1 MARKRMFDIEII
13 NQDSFLDLPSEAI
26 ALYFL
31 LGMNADDEGFIAPKR
46 IMRLY
51 NIANDTLKVL
61 ISKNYV
67 IPFESGVVVITDW
80 KRNNYLDINKI
91 KPTMYIEE
99 KKLLDFDTDKQQYTL
114 NLAVS
119 MVKPK
124 LNQSLTEVK
133 QKFTQSS
140 IEENSIE
147 ENSIDKNSIDKSRVV
162 EERKEKRNILVELY
176 NSTCSNLPRVQK
188 ITEKRN
194 KAIDKFIKEFTEDE
208 IQEIFIIANNSD
220 FLTGNNDRNW
230 KADFDFIMRIDKAT
244 AILEGKYSMNKSTS
258 GFDDFKEI
266 WGEAIIQDEQ
276 TRDSTNNNFTS
287 W

>member
-51 NIANDTLKVL
+51 NIANDTLRIL

-80 KRNNYLDINKI
+80 KRNNYLNQTRIIETIYKEEKDLLAYDDETQKYQLLNQCLTDV
-91 KPTMYIEE
+91 KPMLGRNRIEANRIEENRIEKSSREE
-99 KKLLDFDTDKQQYTL
+99 KK
-114 NLAVS
+114 
-119 MVKPK
+119 
-124 LNQSLTEVK
+124 
-133 QKFTQSS
+133 
-140 IEENSIE
+140 
-147 ENSIDKNSIDKSRVV
+147 
-162 EERKEKRNILVELY
+162 KEKRNILVELY
-176 NSTCSNLPRVQK
+176 NSTCTNLPQVQK

-194 KAIDKFIKEFTEDE
+194 KAIDKFIKDFSEDE
-208 IQEIFIIANNSD
+208 IQQIFLIANSSD
-220 FLTGNNDRNW
+220 FLTGHNDRNW

-244 AILEGKYSMNKSTS
+244 AILEGKYSTSKNKG

-266 WGEAIIQDEQ
+266 WEEAKLQDEQ
-276 TRDSTNNNFTS
+276 TGDHSNNNTFG